1 MTEYN
6 ARIEW
11 ATRTGDDDLVDAL
24 VDYHPAVSRSERGWV
39 EATVTLPA
47 ETLRQAATTALA
59 IAEAASA
66 AVLDGAAVLV
76 LEVLPTPEFDERNG
90 LVPMPELVS
99 TTEAAEKL
107 GVSRQAVLQ
116 RLESGSLP
124 GTKVGKTWVVQARA
138 LTRHNLTADDAARI
152 VAAKAAARKDVPPR
166 SA

>member
-11 ATRTGDDDLVDAL
+11 ATRDGDDDDLVDEL
-24 VDYHPAVSRSERGWV
+24 VDYHPAISRSERGWV
-39 EATVTLPA
+39 AADLTLPA

-59 IAEAASA
+59 IADAASA
-66 AVLDGAAVLV
+66 AVLDGAAVLA
-76 LEVLPTPEFDERNG
+76 LEVLPTAEFDQRNG
-90 LVPMPELVS
+90 LVPVPELVS
-99 TTEAAEKL
+99 VTEAAERL

-124 GTKVGKTWVVQARA
+124 GTKVGKTWVVQERA
-138 LTRHNLTADDAARI
+138 VLTADDAARI
-152 VAAKAAARKDVPPR
+152 ASAKAAARKAVPPR

>member
-11 ATRTGDDDLVDAL
+11 ATRTTDDDDLVDEL
-24 VDYHPAVSRSERGWV
+24 VDYHPATSRSERGWV
-39 EATVTLPA
+39 EATITLPA

-76 LEVLPTPEFDERNG
+76 LEVLPTAEFDERNG
-90 LVPMPELVS
+90 LAPMPELVS
-99 TTEAAEKL
+99 VTEAAERL
-107 GVSRQAVLQ
+107 DVSRQAVLQ
-116 RLESGSLP
+116 RLEAGTLP
-124 GTKVGKTWVVQARA
+124 GTKVGKTWVVQA
-138 LTRHNLTADDAARI
+138 AA
-152 VAAKAAARKDVPPR
+152 V